1 MTLAP
6 SKLPFDA
13 AFLDS
18 LASSVGPVETARSLP
33 PACYTD
39 ESFYT
44 FEKEA
49 IFYREWLCVGR
60 ESWLASPG
68 DYFTVTHANEPMILA
83 KGKDGEIRAMSA
95 VCQHRAMLVAE
106 GFGQAKAFVC
116 PYHHWTYGLDG
127 KLVGAPAMERTC
139 DFDRKGLGLPTFK
152 VEIWNGFIFV
162 NMDPEAAPL
171 APRLTEVTK
180 ALANFDLHLAEG
192 PRTDPPTR
200 YPWNWKVMMENNND
214 GYHATRLHRG
224 PLHDF
229 IPSELATFPDL
240 PADTA
245 GYFRYNGTLHP
256 DVGFNALQKAVLPIF
271 PKLTEAQRNQVL
283 FVNIP
288 PTLSFVFLSDFVLYL
303 TLHAESAS
311 SHAMSIGWL
320 VRPGAMEEPLFEA
333 RMAMNMSAA
342 MEITAQDLHVDE
354 LVQIGLQSK
363 FAPRGRYS
371 WQEQAQRDL
380 NVWLVERYRRAWARQ
395 KGETATAPSASP
407 SAPARLTEPERAAP
421 EPAAVS

>member
-6 SKLPFDA
+6 STRFDD
-13 AFLDS
+13 AFFDS

-39 ESFYT
+39 AEFYA

-60 ESWLASPG
+60 ESWLAAPG

-83 KGKDGEIRAMSA
+83 RGKDGVIRAMSA

-106 GFGQAKAFVC
+106 GHGQAKAFVC

-139 DFDRKGLGLPTFK
+139 DFDRKGSSLPNFK
-152 VEIWNGFIFV
+152 VEVWNGFIFV

-171 APRLTEVTK
+171 APRLADVTQ
-180 ALANFDLHLAEG
+180 ALANYDLHLAEG
-192 PRTDPPTR
+192 PRSDPPTR

-240 PADTA
+240 PPDTA
-245 GYFRYNGTLHP
+245 GYFRFNGTLHA

-303 TLHAESAS
+303 TLHAESAGA
-311 SHAMSIGWL
+311 HAMSIGWL
-320 VRPGAMEEPLFEA
+320 VRPGAMEEPLFDA

-380 NVWLVERYRRAWARQ
+380 NVWLVERYRRAWSRR
-395 KGETATAPSASP
+395 KGEGPSPSAASP
-407 SAPARLTEPERAAP
+407 STAPHQAAP

>member
-1 MTLAP
+1 
-6 SKLPFDA
+6 
-13 AFLDS
+13 
-18 LASSVGPVETARSLP
+18 
-33 PACYTD
+33 
-39 ESFYT
+39 
-44 FEKEA
+44 
-49 IFYREWLCVGR
+49 
-60 ESWLASPG
+60 
-68 DYFTVTHANEPMILA
+68 
-83 KGKDGEIRAMSA
+83 
-95 VCQHRAMLVAE
+95 
-106 GFGQAKAFVC
+106 
-116 PYHHWTYGLDG
+116 
-127 KLVGAPAMERTC
+127 
-139 DFDRKGLGLPTFK
+139 
-152 VEIWNGFIFV
+152 
-162 NMDPEAAPL
+162 
-171 APRLTEVTK
+171 
-180 ALANFDLHLAEG
+180 
-192 PRTDPPTR
+192 
-200 YPWNWKVMMENNND
+200 MMENNND

-245 GYFRYNGTLHP
+245 GYFRFNGTLHQ

-303 TLHAESAS
+303 TLHAESAGA
-311 SHAMSIGWL
+311 HAMSIGWL
-320 VRPGAMEEPLFEA
+320 VRPGAMEEPLFDA

-380 NVWLVERYRRAWARQ
+380 NVWLVERYRRAWSRQ
-395 KGETATAPSASP
+395 KGEAPSSP
-407 SAPARLTEPERAAP
+407 PVSTSMATRHETP
-421 EPAAVS
+421 EPAAVD

>member
-1 MTLAP
+1 
-6 SKLPFDA
+6 
-13 AFLDS
+13 
-18 LASSVGPVETARSLP
+18 
-33 PACYTD
+33 
-39 ESFYT
+39 
-44 FEKEA
+44 
-49 IFYREWLCVGR
+49 
-60 ESWLASPG
+60 
-68 DYFTVTHANEPMILA
+68 MILA
-83 KGKDGEIRAMSA
+83 RGKDGVIRAMSA

-106 GFGQAKAFVC
+106 GHGQAKAFVC

-139 DFDRKGLGLPTFK
+139 DFDRKGLGLPSFK
-152 VEIWNGFIFV
+152 VEIWNGFLFV

-171 APRLTEVTK
+171 APRLADVTE
-180 ALANFDLHLAEG
+180 ALANYDLHLAEG
-192 PRTDPPTR
+192 PRPDPPTR

-229 IPSELATFPDL
+229 IPSELATFPNL

-245 GYFRYNGTLHP
+245 GYFRFNGTLHP

-303 TLHAESAS
+303 TLHAESA
-311 SHAMSIGWL
+311 
-320 VRPGAMEEPLFEA
+320 GAH
-333 RMAMNMSAA
+333 AMNMSAA

-380 NVWLVERYRRAWARQ
+380 NVWLVERYRRAWARS
-395 KGETATAPSASP
+395 KGEAPAAPAAS
-407 SAPARLTEPERAAP
+407 SAPPARQTAP
-421 EPAAVS
+421 EPAVVD